1 MTAFK
6 NLFASALF
14 LAALPEVAEAEA
26 KEMPADAKEA

>member
-14 LAALPEVAEAEA
+14 LAALPEKAEA
-26 KEMPADAKEA
+26 KEKPADAKEA